1 MSKRTFI
8 KIEVYRVCEIKV
20 SMLFPLPSF
29 LFILLYFCAGD
40 ARYHINGNQILSYY
54 LFFNIQVINQD
65 VLRAKS
71 SQYKILSIEILF
83 LLWVIYHL
91 MVARPLPKF
100 DGELK
105 EQCPS
110 N

>member
-29 LFILLYFCAGD
+29 LFILLYFFAGD
-40 ARYHINGNQILSYY
+40 ARYHINGNQILSSY
-54 LFFNIQVINQD
+54 LFFIAQAINQD
-65 VLRAKS
+65 VLRTKS
-71 SQYKILSIEILF
+71 RLHLLRSVLCIFICVSIVLS
-83 LLWVIYHL
+83 
-91 MVARPLPKF
+91 KF
-100 DGELK
+100 DSEFN